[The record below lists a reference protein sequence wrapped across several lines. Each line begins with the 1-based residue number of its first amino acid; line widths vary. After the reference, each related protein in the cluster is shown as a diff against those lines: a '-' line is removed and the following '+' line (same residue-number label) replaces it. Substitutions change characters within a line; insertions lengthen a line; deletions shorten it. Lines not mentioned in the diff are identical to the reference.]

1 MVAYLHFVNPEI
13 GKFRD
18 DKIVFVIIPNVVLV
32 SLSSKIGSES
42 FEESNKRNRI
52 SIGPFV

>member
-1 MVAYLHFVNPEI
+1 MATYLHFVNPEI
-13 GKFRD
+13 GKFRV
-18 DKIVFVIIPNVVLV
+18 DKIVFVILPNVVLV
-32 SLSSKIGSES
+32 SLHIKVGSES

>member
-1 MVAYLHFVNPEI
+1 MHFVNPEM
-13 GKFRD
+13 GNFRV
-18 DKIVFVIIPNVVLV
+18 DKIVFVILPNVVLV
-32 SLSSKIGSES
+32 SLHIKVGSES